1 MEFEVIGSFDSHLVV
16 QVDLFSLAWRLHKV
30 LRVLFGQTRCFPIFF
45 RLEGFA
51 LHNAEVRHNLRW
63 CSKVLSVILH
73 YSFFLSGPLR
83 VSLQQSQ
90 DVKVRLLKMD
100 VLLLQIV

>member
-16 QVDLFSLAWRLHKV
+16 KGDLFSLAWRFHQET

-45 RLEGFA
+45 GLEGLA
-51 LHNAEVRHNLRW
+51 LHNAKVRHNLRR

-73 YSFFLSGPLR
+73 YSFFLRRPLR

-90 DVKVRLLKMD
+90 DVKVRLLEMD
-100 VLLLQIV
+100 VFLL